1 MRAFTLIILSGL
13 LWAAVL
19 FSPRRPEGISVSEDH
34 GGCTT
39 AVIRGSATANGRPLL
54 WKNRDVSYPDQ
65 EIIHFRATPYS
76 FVSIITAGDTTQAW
90 GGVNETGFAIEDA
103 TNLNTS
109 DNVPG
114 PDDDGFII
122 KLALTRCRT
131 VADFQTIL
139 DSTQVPGH
147 TQPAI
152 FGVIDSAGGAAIF
165 ETFAHSYVR
174 YNASDSAAAPLGVLV
189 RSNFSYAGSTTG
201 RVGVYRHDRAK
212 LFIEN
217 AIQGDTLTAKY
228 ICRKVARDLRTTN
241 SFDPYP
247 LPYEGQQG
255 GLPRGWISTAG
266 AICRRLSVSG
276 LVVEGVLPTESPRLS
291 TLWAFPMAVQYGV
304 PIPFWQIS
312 RITPPQVN
320 GDSVAPL
327 CSEGL
332 RIKTMAQHFA
342 GFRDTLDTYVLVD
355 GHGGGVHL
363 TTFPLEDQIFEI
375 ADSAMADWRLLERP
389 DSLRM
394 TALTFA
400 LAQMAYDTMH
410 AWPGPGDLYVPP
422 RAVSNLTLFW
432 VPGVGLRLRW
442 SPVTRDTLG
451 ALITPAG
458 YSIWRFRTWPGSR
471 DSVGFTTG
479 RMYIVPEYPGDSTAT
494 YEVRAIRE

>member
-1 MRAFTLIILSGL
+1 MRTETPIILSMF
-13 LWAAVL
+13 LWAAVMFTPQHVDPL
-19 FSPRRPEGISVSEDH
+19 PGDDRGE
-34 GGCTT
+34 CTT

-65 EIIHFRATPYS
+65 EIVHFRATPYS

-109 DNVPG
+109 DQVAG
-114 PDDDGFII
+114 PDDDGIII

-189 RSNFSYAGSTTG
+189 RSNYSYAGSATG

-212 LFIEN
+212 LLIEN
-217 AIQGDTLTAKY
+217 AVQGDTLTAKY
-228 ICRKVARDLRTTN
+228 LCRTVARDLRTTN

-276 LVVEGVLPTESPRLS
+276 LVIEGVLTTESARLS
-291 TLWAFPMAVQYGV
+291 TMWAFPMAVQYGV
-304 PIPFWQIS
+304 PVPFWEIS
-312 RITPPQVN
+312 GVTPVQVN

-332 RIKTMAQHFA
+332 RIRTMAQHFA
-342 GFRDTLDTYVLVD
+342 GFRDTLDTYILVD
-355 GHGGGVHL
+355 GRGGGVHL
-363 TTFPLEDQIFEI
+363 TTFPLEDRIF
-375 ADSAMADWRLLERP
+375 ARGDSALAVWRAAGQP
-389 DSLRM
+389 DSAAM
-394 TALTFA
+394 TTMTFA
-400 LAQMAYDTMH
+400 LAHMAYDTMRL
-410 AWPGPGDLYVPP
+410 WPGPGDLYVPP
-422 RAVSNLTLFW
+422 RAVQNLTLYW
-432 VPGVGLRLRW
+432 VPGLGLRLRW
-442 SPVTRDTLG
+442 SPVTQDTLG
-451 ALITPAG
+451 AQITPAG
-458 YSIWRFRTWPGSR
+458 YTIWRYRRWSSAR
-471 DSVGFTTG
+471 DSLGFTSG
-479 RMYIVPEYPGDSTAT
+479 RMFVVPEYPGDSTAI